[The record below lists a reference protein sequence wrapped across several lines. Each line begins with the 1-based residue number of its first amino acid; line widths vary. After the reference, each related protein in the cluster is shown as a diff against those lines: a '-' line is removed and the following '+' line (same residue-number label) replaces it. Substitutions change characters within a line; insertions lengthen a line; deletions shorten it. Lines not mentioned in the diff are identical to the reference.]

1 MLKLDPTPKVITF
14 DCYGTLVQWHQA
26 VKEAAKAILS
36 RHASGDDLERR
47 SAALSDGL
55 RSAAVSHQER
65 PPFHGY
71 KVTLRLSL
79 DEALAEAGY
88 KSTEDDHQT
97 LLSILKRVEPHIEVP
112 AALNQLRE
120 RYKLAIISNTDDDLI
135 AETVQAIGV
144 SIDFVITAQ
153 QARAYKPDHRL
164 FHHAYDTMGVSKE
177 ETVHVGMGQVT
188 DMKVCHELGIRS
200 VWIDRVGEPLD
211 PRWQPDAVLTNFTG
225 LPELLSSP

>member
-1 MLKLDPTPKVITF
+1 MLKLDPPPKVVTF

-36 RHASGDDLERR
+36 RRASGDDLKTR

-65 PPFHGY
+65 PQFRDY
-71 KVTLRLSL
+71 KAILRLSL
-79 DEALAEAGY
+79 DEVLAEAGF
-88 KSTEDDHQT
+88 KSNEDDHQL
-97 LLSILKRVEPHIEVP
+97 LLSILRRIEPHPEVP
-112 AALNQLRE
+112 AALNRLRQ
-120 RYKLAIISNTDDDLI
+120 RYKLAIISNTDNDLI
-135 AETVQAIGV
+135 AETVQAIG
-144 SIDFVITAQ
+144 IPIEFVITAQ

-164 FHHAYDTMGVSKE
+164 FQHAYDAMGVSKD

-211 PRWQPDAVLTNFTG
+211 PRWQPHAVLNDLTD
-225 LPELLSSP
+225 LPPLLSAP